1 MEYSHQNIDENII
14 NEDNKYEQFFV
25 SMDSINDDYVYY
37 NNIFCRVASTP
48 INNNKVIIKPY
59 KPEKESYRYSD
70 IGIYQLDD
78 KNEYQ
83 RIAIFYNH
91 FHYTAGFRMLLNDLS
106 FADNIKIVMISK
118 NLDCGHIFTLDI
130 RVYLKRNFLSTC
142 LDINHIPKLL
152 HQMLLD
158 NYNEIPINHEL
169 VTTNIKYNSHSID
182 FSNYLREPFHYQKDN
197 IQWLI
202 DQETKI
208 SNNQLVFTSFVLP
221 NMNSYGSNKH
231 YLHYIKPTQDFIL
244 VDSDSKLINPES
256 LPQMSFNI
264 KGGVIA
270 DDIGLGKTFSALG
283 LIYQTLG
290 EKDPPTLIICPN
302 RLCKQWQE
310 EITKTCALKSKIIS
324 SITQFKK
331 LTIDSITGYDTLII
345 SYNFIITPKYT
356 QLIEENPNLNTLLHK
371 YHWKR
376 IILDEAHEFIHKNS
390 HKKKRTTLIRD
401 YINTIPS
408 NYKWICSGTPYASYI
423 DSWHIISYICNLTAD
438 IHINHLYYYKHIY
451 DKLIVNIFRKNTK
464 NSVKEQVSIPTP
476 NIEVD
481 FLDMSPIERNIYD
494 SALNDNKK
502 KVELCNHILVSDEHI
517 NILGNKPLPLTE
529 IHSKMTAYY
538 TKKIGKYQKLL
549 DKLETKHLKYLTSIN
564 SLPDNQPVLDIYLS
578 DNEEEVEDAA
588 PADDNITGNNKSII
602 LDNDPVINL
611 YLEKKK
617 KYNEMIYLYTSKFN
631 IFDSLDSKLQ
641 ENETCPVC
649 LEELD
654 TLTKTITPCGH
665 FFCAGCIQGI
675 LQNQNKYETKKGI
688 KCPSC
693 RQDFNTNE
701 LKIIKVPEQENIEQ
715 LGTKL
720 TNLIQYLNSK
730 LNENSDNRIIVFS
743 QWDSMLK
750 MISKILLEKN
760 LTHIFLDGSIHV
772 VNSRIRK
779 FKLDP
784 NIRIVLLSSDKA
796 SSGLN
801 LTETTNI
808 VLLDTMNHEDKNVVR
823 VIEEQAIGRAVRIG
837 QTKQVEVQRFI
848 MRNSIEHD
856 YYLQNSYQY

>member
-1 MEYSHQNIDENII
+1 MDLSYQNTQENLS

-48 INNNKVIIKPY
+48 INNNKIIIKPY
-59 KPEKESYRYSD
+59 KQTHKNFRYSD
-70 IGIYQLDD
+70 IGIYQLDNNN
-78 KNEYQ
+78 KYK

-91 FHYTAGFRMLLNDLS
+91 FHYTSGFRMLLNDLS
-106 FADNIKIVMISK
+106 FADNIKIVIINE

-158 NYNEIPINHEL
+158 DYEEIPLYNEL
-169 VTTNIKYNSHSID
+169 TTTNIKYNSHSID

-208 SNNQLVFTSFVLP
+208 ANNQLLFNSFVLP
-221 NMNSYGSNKH
+221 TISGYGTNKH
-231 YLHYIKPTQDFIL
+231 YLHYIKPTQDYIL
-244 VDSDSKLINPES
+244 VDSDSKLVNLEL

-264 KGGVIA
+264 RGGVIA

-283 LIYQTLG
+283 LIYQTVQ
-290 EKDPPTLIICPN
+290 ENSPPTLIICPN

-310 EITKTCALKSKIIS
+310 EITKTCPLKSKIIS

-331 LTIDSITGYDTLII
+331 LTFDSIASYDTII
-345 SYNFIITPKYT
+345 VSYNFIISLKYN
-356 QLIEENPNLNTLLHK
+356 QLIEDNPNLNTLLHK

-408 NYKWICSGTPYASYI
+408 NYKWICSGTPYASYT
-423 DSWHIISYICNLTAD
+423 DSWHMISYICNID
-438 IHINHLYYYKHIY
+438 IDISIKDLYYYKHIY

-464 NSVKEQVSIPTP
+464 DSVKEQVSIPSP
-476 NIEVD
+476 NIKVD
-481 FLDMSPIERNIYD
+481 FLDMSLIERNIYD

-529 IHSKMTAYY
+529 IHAKMTTYY
-538 TKKIGKYQKLL
+538 NKKISKYQKLL
-549 DKLETKHLKYLTSIN
+549 DKLENKHLKYLKSIN
-564 SLPDNQPVLDIYLS
+564 SLPNNTIIDNNNSDLS
-578 DNEEEVEDAA
+578 DSDEDDDDNE
-588 PADDNITGNNKSII
+588 NITGNNNSII
-602 LDNDPVINL
+602 LDNDPVIND
-611 YLEKKK
+611 YLEDKK
-617 KYNEMIYLYTSKFN
+617 KYNDMVQLYTSKFN
-631 IFDSLDSKLQ
+631 IFDSLDSKLK

-649 LEELD
+649 LEELN

-675 LQNQNKYETKKGI
+675 LKNQNKYGKQGI

-701 LKIIKVPEQENIEQ
+701 LKIIKVPKQENIEQ

-720 TNLIQYLNSK
+720 TTLIQYLNSK

-760 LTHIFLDGSIHV
+760 LNHIFLDGSIHV

-801 LTETTNI
+801 LTETTDI

-837 QTKQVEVQRFI
+837 QTKQVQVQRFI

-856 YYLQNSYQY
+856 YYLQNNYHY